1 MPTADI
7 EQIAGLAKCCRFSQ
21 ITESI
26 QTLLKQAQL
35 DQIHSTIDE
44 FVQLSKDLD
53 QNDLVQGLSHFLRQ
67 DFPAAIAS
75 FLQAAEKLSDDQ
87 IPEAD
92 SLYSKAFIQAQL
104 SLDRRRRPATEI
116 AYRLFRQNL
125 TALAQVNPELAEQV
139 RASSWPN
146 ELVVVN
152 YWSGLHLYSLTDQKL
167 WLLNEQARQ
176 GVINHRKSRK
186 PIALGGILS
195 GQEAGFCLDH
205 QYHGQLGTKRAH
217 YLFEPDLSKLRA
229 QLHLRDFSSF
239 LPSCE
244 LMIFAGD
251 SIEQQID
258 EVFGTLL
265 YVLPDMVIDAQGMME
280 EYCKRIKAIF
290 HNPDSK
296 AQMADYFASEVF
308 KGRQKAIARGEIQPR
323 IFIITSR
330 WTTFLK
336 HCAAD
341 FYNAFERLGCEC
353 NLFIE
358 ENDVQVTLYVAY
370 LKILMEFKPDAV
382 MLFSHS
388 RPSAKYFPREL
399 PIIGYMQDK
408 CCDIWDLPDE
418 DLRGHVSEQDLLVCL
433 QTDFEEYFRQR
444 RIPAGQTFVMPIPAD
459 EKMFYP
465 LEVDDGLLEKYGCDI
480 SYVKHGHADT
490 DKLLEQWL
498 QRSGV
503 TNKSDQLQILFMN
516 FLLDIYEEIIS
527 DLSRPWDEREMHH
540 RADEQF
546 AKLVNPG
553 SYHNMHRNVTKFA
566 EMALPACHRR
576 YYVEGLSES
585 KMSFRLYGGQWS
597 EDRFFGKY
605 AAGPVERGA
614 ELNAVYNFSK
624 INLHLQPYITMHQ
637 RLAECGLAGGF
648 MMVADLPE
656 EQDRLPARQYFEPG
670 KEIVLFMTKEDL
682 VDKCRYYLEHED
694 ERCQIAANMHRR
706 ALQEQTTEAGAK
718 MILEK
723 WRQLL

>member
-1 MPTADI
+1 MPIADI
-7 EQIAGLAKCCRFSQ
+7 DQIADLAKSCRFSQ
-21 ITESI
+21 FTESI
-26 QTLLKQAQL
+26 KTLLKQAQL
-35 DQIHSTIDE
+35 DQIHSSINE
-44 FVQLSKDLD
+44 FVKSSKDLG
-53 QNDLVQGLSHFLRQ
+53 QNDLAQGLSHYLRR
-67 DFPAAIAS
+67 DFTAAVDC
-75 FLQAAEKLSDDQ
+75 FLQAAEKLSEDQ
-87 IPEAD
+87 LPLTD
-92 SLYSKAFIQAQL
+92 SLYSKAFVQAQL
-104 SLDRRRRPATEI
+104 SLDRRRRPATES

-125 TALAQVNPELAEQV
+125 TALSQLNPGLAEQI
-139 RASSWPN
+139 RASSWP
-146 ELVVVN
+146 EEFVVVN
-152 YWSGLHLYSLTDQKL
+152 YWNGLHLYNLTDQKL

-239 LPSCE
+239 LLSKE

-265 YVLPDMVIDAQGMME
+265 YDIPNLIIDAQDMMRE
-280 EYCKRIKAIF
+280 HCQRIKAILQ
-290 HNPDSK
+290 NTDSK
-296 AQMADYFASEVF
+296 AQMLDYYASEEF

-341 FYNAFERLGCEC
+341 FYNAFERRGCKC
-353 NLFIE
+353 HMYIE
-358 ENDVQVTLYVAY
+358 ENDVQITLYVSY
-370 LKILMEFKPDAV
+370 LKILIEFKPDAV
-382 MLFSHS
+382 MLFSHC
-388 RPSAKYFPREL
+388 RPSAKYFPQEL

-444 RIPAGQTFVMPIPAD
+444 RIPVGQTFVMPIPAD
-459 EKMFYP
+459 EEMFYP
-465 LEVDDGLLEKYGCDI
+465 LEDDDGLREKYGCDI

-498 QRSGV
+498 KRSKV
-503 TNKSDQLQILFMN
+503 TNKSDPLQIMFMN

-527 DLSRPWDEREMHH
+527 DLSRPWDEREMHR
-540 RADEQF
+540 RADEQI
-546 AKLVNPG
+546 AQYVNPG
-553 SYHNMHRNVTKFA
+553 SYHNLHRNVTRFA
-566 EMALPACHRR
+566 EMVLPACHRR
-576 YYVEGLSES
+576 YYMEGLSES
-585 KMSFRLYGGQWS
+585 RMSFRLYGGQWS

-656 EQDRLPARQYFEPG
+656 EQDRSPARRYFEPG
-670 KEIVLFMTKEDL
+670 KEIVFFSSKEEL
-682 VDKCRYYLEHED
+682 VEKCRYYLEHED
-694 ERCQIAANMHRR
+694 ERRLIAANMHRR
-706 ALQEQTTEAGAK
+706 ALQEQTTEAGAR
-718 MILEK
+718 MILDK
-723 WRQLL
+723 WRKLL